1 MNRTAAE
8 EAPQFA
14 FSSIDP
20 EARMGLP
27 VGRNTNPA
35 GFNSFLLG
43 LILCGLLYLVTYV
56 MVFVLG
62 SASSSTDTNPSDT
75 PKVWLYLTGFNKI
88 PLGIA
93 FLSCWSI
100 ALLTLKSLKI
110 RAQRKALTLRM
121 LPDDPGFILVR
132 GTLDRVLEHI
142 DRSIIGTDRFVLVHR
157 VLAGLK
163 SARNTGR
170 IAETDSVIESIAD
183 SDESIMESGY
193 TLVRGFIWAIPVLG
207 FIGTILGLMS
217 AIGRFEGLL
226 PKPGSDVDTASLV
239 TNLGA
244 VISGLEE
251 AFVTTGEALVCALC
265 IQLFLTFVRGSD
277 ERFLDDCRRYT
288 SKYILSRLRVDPDN
302 GN

>member
-1 MNRTAAE
+1 
-8 EAPQFA
+8 
-14 FSSIDP
+14 
-20 EARMGLP
+20 
-27 VGRNTNPA
+27 
-35 GFNSFLLG
+35 
-43 LILCGLLYLVTYV
+43 
-56 MVFVLG
+56 
-62 SASSSTDTNPSDT
+62 
-75 PKVWLYLTGFNKI
+75 
-88 PLGIA
+88 
-93 FLSCWSI
+93 
-100 ALLTLKSLKI
+100 
-110 RAQRKALTLRM
+110 M